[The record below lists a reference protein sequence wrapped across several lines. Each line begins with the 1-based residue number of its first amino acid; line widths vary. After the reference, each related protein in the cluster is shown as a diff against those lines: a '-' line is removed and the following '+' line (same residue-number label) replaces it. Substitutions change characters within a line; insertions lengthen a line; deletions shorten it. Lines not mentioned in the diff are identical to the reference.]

1 MTLKSKI
8 FHCLDQGEERLR
20 LSKSERIL
28 PECEGPISTA
38 KKQKKEENH
47 RQQKKSNFMA
57 NSEYKQKKLKGRKQD
72 MNSERLFEPR
82 NGGLD
87 ICNTKAHP

>member
-1 MTLKSKI
+1 
-8 FHCLDQGEERLR
+8 
-20 LSKSERIL
+20 
-28 PECEGPISTA
+28 
-38 KKQKKEENH
+38 
-47 RQQKKSNFMA
+47 MA

-87 ICNTKAHP
+87 ICNIKAHPQSKLDQKEH

>member
-1 MTLKSKI
+1 MRGY
-8 FHCLDQGEERLR
+8 CQNVRDPYQQLR
-20 LSKSERIL
+20 NR
-28 PECEGPISTA
+28 
-38 KKQKKEENH
+38 KKEENH